1 MSELLVVDGKVFPG
15 SGMRRN
21 VGFTLI
27 ELMIVVAIIAI
38 AASIALPAYQDYVIR
53 ARVAEAVVLLSGAK
67 ALVTENI
74 NNENLLAGTACNG
87 VSDAAPST
95 ANISSFKCS
104 GNGVLTVQT
113 TAKAGSV
120 TLTLLPAY
128 VQEEPVRWR
137 CVRTGGLIKYVP
149 PECRN

>member
-1 MSELLVVDGKVFPG
+1 
-15 SGMRRN
+15 
-21 VGFTLI
+21 
-27 ELMIVVAIIAI
+27 MIVVAIIAI
-38 AASIALPAYQDYVIR
+38 TASIALPAYQDYVIR

-74 NNENLLAGTACNG
+74 NNENLLAGSACNG
-87 VSDAAPST
+87 VSGAAPAT
-95 ANISSFKCS
+95 ANVSNFTCS

-113 TAKAGSV
+113 TAKAGAV
-120 TLTLLPAY
+120 TITLLPTY

-137 CVRTGGLIKYVP
+137 CVRTGGAIKHVP